1 MLHFLTILL
10 FTLVIDAGHGGKDP
24 GAVGKHAQEKDIN
37 LAVAKTLAEQVRQNL
52 PQIKV
57 LLTRSDDRFL
67 TLQERANFV
76 NSNNAD
82 LFICI
87 HTNSA
92 ENKAVTGAET
102 FVLGTEKMDKN
113 LDVAMRENS
122 VMKLEADYQTT
133 YQGFDPTSVESYIMF
148 SLLQNAYTERSLTF
162 ASLVQHRFANSL
174 ARGDRGV
181 RQAAFWVLLK
191 SACPSVLVEL
201 GFISN
206 PTEEAYLSSDEGKAA
221 LSNALYQ
228 AISVYYSSTTT
239 RASSPVAS
247 SPSESVQ
254 SSANSSGA
262 SETSATSSNN
272 SKSSDTSKSS
282 GTSQSSATTSG
293 TSQSSATT
301 SPESAPRFAVQIF
314 VTSAP
319 LPDGDSAFRGLTD
332 CAYVRVGNKYK
343 YYSAP
348 SSTRQQAV
356 AARDRLRVLF
366 PDCFVIAL

>member
-52 PQIKV
+52 PQVKV

-76 NSNNAD
+76 NSHNAD

-228 AISVYYSSTTT
+228 AISVYYASTTT
-239 RASSPVAS
+239 RASSP
-247 SPSESVQ
+247 SESAQ

-262 SETSATSSNN
+262 LETSATSSNN
-272 SKSSDTSKSS
+272 SKSS
-282 GTSQSSATTSG
+282 GTSQSSATTS
-293 TSQSSATT
+293 
-301 SPESAPRFAVQIF
+301 PESVPRFAVQIF

-356 AARDRLRVLF
+356 AARERLRVLF
-366 PDCFVIAL
+366 PDCFVISL